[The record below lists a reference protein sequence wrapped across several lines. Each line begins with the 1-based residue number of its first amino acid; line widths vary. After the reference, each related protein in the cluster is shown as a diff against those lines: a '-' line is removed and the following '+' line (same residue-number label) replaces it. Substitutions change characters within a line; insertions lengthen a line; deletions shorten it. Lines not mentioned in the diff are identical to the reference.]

1 MANGTH
7 DAVCHGQELR
17 VIYKETWGPGIV
29 RDTTVAVEELVSVVG
44 ASLPQHPGPR
54 CRFAPPLFERADSFG
69 ASVIRLCL
77 LHLLCLCHCCAP
89 ADTCYVLR
97 IVLALAPVLD
107 RSDGTLWIPSR
118 HIVCDLLAAGS
129 LIQLLFG
136 HCDDMDARHSD
147 GGLLNP
153 VLSVRVR
160 LLFARPE

>member
-1 MANGTH
+1 MANGTY

-44 ASLPQHPGPR
+44 ASPPQHPCSR
-54 CRFAPPLFERADSFG
+54 CHFASPLFERADSFG

-89 ADTCYVLR
+89 ADTCCVLL

-107 RSDGTLWIPSR
+107 RSDGTL
-118 HIVCDLLAAGS
+118 
-129 LIQLLFG
+129 
-136 HCDDMDARHSD
+136 
-147 GGLLNP
+147 
-153 VLSVRVR
+153 
-160 LLFARPE
+160 